1 MGVRRRPDHYRERAG
16 GALRGYNFTENIR
29 AALVAARQAAADH
42 GAVDAEHLLLGLLR
56 GREGV
61 ALAVLRAMGVEA
73 SALEAEVRAALGDT
87 TSGRSQHSGPDLPY
101 AVRGKHV
108 LEGTMREAESL
119 GTEYVGTE
127 HLLLSLLAIDLGP
140 VTDVLRRAGL
150 AYKPARTA
158 IARILDLDVAA
169 LPPKAPEPG
178 PPGLIRV
185 LLELNYEGDQWTRW
199 EFATVREARD
209 HLERLMNNRE

>member
-1 MGVRRRPDHYRERAG
+1 V
-16 GALRGYNFTENIR
+16 RGYNFTENVR
-29 AALVAARQAAADH
+29 AALIAAREAATEH
-42 GAVDAEHLLLGLLR
+42 GVVDAEHLLLGLLR

-61 ALAVLRAMGVEA
+61 ALAALHAMGVEP
-73 SALEAEVRAALGDT
+73 SALEAKVRAAMGGANSD
-87 TSGRSQHSGPDLPY
+87 RSQLSGPDLPY
-101 AVRGKHV
+101 AVRSKHV

-127 HLLLSLLAIDLGP
+127 HLLLSLLAIDVGP

-150 AYKPARTA
+150 AYEPARTA
-158 IARILDLDVAA
+158 IARILDLDVTA
-169 LPPKAPEPG
+169 LPPTKAPAPG

-199 EFATVREARD
+199 EFGTLREARN
-209 HLERLMNNRE
+209 HLEWLIEGRE